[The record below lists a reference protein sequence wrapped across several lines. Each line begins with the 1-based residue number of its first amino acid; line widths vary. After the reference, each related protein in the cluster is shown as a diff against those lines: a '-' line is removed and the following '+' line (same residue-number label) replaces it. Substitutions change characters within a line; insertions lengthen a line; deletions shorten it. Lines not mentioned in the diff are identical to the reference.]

1 MYNNFYICNS
11 NLAIR
16 MYGIH
21 TYMKEWEKKL
31 QLIFNKK
38 AFLLFFSGIYVIFFF
53 IFKYLAIITY
63 YHKVFSFIVNNDL
76 REIKG

>member
-21 TYMKEWEKKL
+21 TYMKEWEKKIKNYF
-31 QLIFNKK
+31 LIKT
-38 AFLLFFSGIYVIFFF
+38 FLLFFSGIYIIFLFLS
-53 IFKYLAIITY
+53 I
-63 YHKVFSFIVNNDL
+63 
-76 REIKG
+76 